1 MTTLGLLSLLVT
13 AAALFGW
20 VSVRWLK
27 LPITIGVMLL
37 TVGAAVCLL
46 GVSGAAPGLREGAVQ
61 LVGQLDF
68 QPLFLHGMLG
78 VLLFAG
84 AFLLDL
90 KNLAAERTA
99 VGALSLVGTL
109 LATAA
114 TTGLMYGVARLAGV
128 QASWLECMFF
138 GALISPT
145 DPIAVL
151 EMLRR
156 VGAPKWVE
164 AILAGESLFNDGVGA
179 VLFLAV
185 LDVAQGGTP
194 SPGRIGLMLVLKSGG
209 GLLLGVVLAKAASE
223 LMVRVNAYQI
233 EILLTLAVALGGYA
247 LAERMNVSAPL
258 EAVAAGIAMR
268 YFNAKPPSHLISH
281 ESIDRFW
288 EVVDEVQNAV
298 LFVLMGLEVLA
309 LPRSWGAI
317 RAGVGAIVAV
327 TLVRVVTVALVM
339 GGVRKLQG
347 KGDTALLVLSWGG
360 LRGGLALALAM
371 SVPEANGRAWIVT
384 ATYVVVLFSVA
395 VQGGTMNSFLRRTK
409 AL

>member
-1 MTTLGLLSLLVT
+1 
-13 AAALFGW
+13 
-20 VSVRWLK
+20 
-27 LPITIGVMLL
+27 
-37 TVGAAVCLL
+37 
-46 GVSGAAPGLREGAVQ
+46 
-61 LVGQLDF
+61 
-68 QPLFLHGMLG
+68 
-78 VLLFAG
+78 
-84 AFLLDL
+84 
-90 KNLAAERTA
+90 
-99 VGALSLVGTL
+99 
-109 LATAA
+109 
-114 TTGLMYGVARLAGV
+114 
-128 QASWLECMFF
+128 
-138 GALISPT
+138 
-145 DPIAVL
+145 
-151 EMLRR
+151 
-156 VGAPKWVE
+156 
-164 AILAGESLFNDGVGA
+164 
-179 VLFLAV
+179 
-185 LDVAQGGTP
+185 
-194 SPGRIGLMLVLKSGG
+194 
-209 GLLLGVVLAKAASE
+209 
-223 LMVRVNAYQI
+223 
-233 EILLTLAVALGGYA
+233 
-247 LAERMNVSAPL
+247 MNVSAPL